1 MNWIFLL
8 YIKKIDK
15 NKVLFKIL
23 FTDITLSSIFQKIE
37 EIIDISSYN
46 IELENKITTIFN
58 NKVALKEKIYVVYN
72 DKEELDFLK
81 THMPIVSS
89 RINDE
94 LNLKSFFI
102 ISSNIIE
109 KNFENLLKHW

>member
-1 MNWIFLL
+1 MNWVFLL
-8 YIKKIDK
+8 YVKKIDK
-15 NKVLFKIL
+15 NKALFKIL
-23 FTDITLSSIFQKIE
+23 FTDITLSSIFEKIE

-46 IELENKITTIFN
+46 IELENKIITIFN
-58 NKVALKEKIYVVYN
+58 NKVALKEKIYVIYN
-72 DKEELDFLK
+72 DKEEFDFLK

-89 RINDE
+89 RIYDE
-94 LNLKSFFI
+94 INLKSFFI